1 MPETG
6 EITLF
11 TKPDFDGQKLVIH
24 ALIEDTV
31 QIITLTNTIRIR
43 SMKIDARLY
52 VQFFSNESELR
63 WFMYDKWRYSGDY
76 PSTSAHFDLYYKYGG
91 TGLIRV
97 TLKSSSIIPKI
108 FPSLK
113 NFVLKNIYTDSDS
126 MTSYNLNPENTNTST
141 YDLGTSYNLNP
152 DTSFSD
158 LSTSYNLKPDNTGTS
173 YDLSTSINL
182 NSDSHDLS
190 ISYNYDTDNTEIEN
204 AIIDLLNNVKDHNQL
219 NLSDTLNS
227 ESINVD
233 DIQEN
238 EKIINK
244 NENEKK
250 KENDQENENNHLF
263 LFYTITILLGII
275 VVIVVYLYSV

>member
-152 DTSFSD
+152 NFTETTYTSPEITDTSD
-158 LSTSYNLKPDNTGTS
+158 
-173 YDLSTSINL
+173 
-182 NSDSHDLS
+182 DLS
-190 ISYNYDTDNTEIEN
+190 ISYNNDTDNTEIEN
-204 AIIDLLNNVKDHNQL
+204 AIIDLLKKGQNRL

-238 EKIINK
+238 EKIIN
-244 NENEKK
+244 ENEKK
-250 KENDQENENNHLF
+250 KENEQENENNHLF

-275 VVIVVYLYSV
+275 VVIVVYLYYV

>member
-24 ALIEDTV
+24 ALIENTV

-52 VQFFSNESELR
+52 VQFFNNESELK

-76 PSTSAHFDLYYKYGG
+76 PTTSAHFDLYYKYGG

-141 YDLGTSYNLNP
+141 YDLGTSYNFESV
-152 DTSFSD
+152 TSSSD
-158 LSTSYNLKPDNTGTS
+158 LST
-173 YDLSTSINL
+173 
-182 NSDSHDLS
+182 
-190 ISYNYDTDNTEIEN
+190 
-204 AIIDLLNNVKDHNQL
+204 
-219 NLSDTLNS
+219 
-227 ESINVD
+227 
-233 DIQEN
+233 
-238 EKIINK
+238 
-244 NENEKK
+244 
-250 KENDQENENNHLF
+250 
-263 LFYTITILLGII
+263 
-275 VVIVVYLYSV
+275 

>member
-11 TKPDFDGQKLVIH
+11 TKTNYEGRELIVH

-52 VQFFSNESELR
+52 VQFFNNESEFK

-76 PSTSAHFDLYYKYGG
+76 PTTSAHFDLYYNYGG

-97 TLKSSSIIPKI
+97 TFKRSSTIPKI

-126 MTSYNLNPENTNTST
+126 MISYNLNSDNTNSSS
-141 YDLGTSYNLNP
+141 YDLGTSYNLEP
-152 DTSFSD
+152 DLTETTYTSPDITDTSDD
-158 LSTSYNLKPDNTGTS
+158 LSNN
-173 YDLSTSINL
+173 
-182 NSDSHDLS
+182 
-190 ISYNYDTDNTEIEN
+190 DTDNTEIEN
-204 AIIDLLNNVKDHNQL
+204 AIIDVLNNVNDHNKL

-227 ESINVD
+227 ESINVE
-233 DIQEN
+233 QKNAKE
-238 EKIINK
+238 
-244 NENEKK
+244 NENE
-250 KENDQENENNHLF
+250 NEIKINYLF
-263 LFYTITILLGII
+263 FFKIIMILLCII
-275 VVIVVYLYSV
+275 VIVVLITMFV

>member
-152 DTSFSD
+152 DNTNISFFD

-190 ISYNYDTDNTEIEN
+190 ISDTDNTEIEN

-227 ESINVD
+227 ESITV
-233 DIQEN
+233 QEN

-244 NENEKK
+244 NENENEKK
-250 KENDQENENNHLF
+250 KENDHLF
-263 LFYTITILLGII
+263 LSYTIIILLGII